1 MDKSQD
7 RYQEFWQYLSQNQKD
22 LILEGQYLMNDII
35 KDNAYHFKD
44 YSFLVFPFAKAYE
57 GFLKQL
63 FRDIGFISHLDYVSD
78 HLRLGKLMSPNLIGR
93 LGERSLY
100 KKISMK
106 TSLDLAEKIWQTW
119 KIGRNQ
125 IFHYFPHNIKAISFE
140 EAEEIINQIIKT
152 MEETYEK
159 LNSKSQ
165 ITNIN
170 SNSNIKWQNSFVI
183 WIWNLICGFVICHLN
198 LI

>member
-170 SNSNIKWQNSFVI
+170 SNSNIK
-183 WIWNLICGFVICHLN
+183 
-198 LI
+198 